1 MAGKIPEAF
10 IQQLLDRVDIVDVIQ
25 PRVSLKRAGREFQA
39 CCPFHNE
46 KTPSFTV
53 SPEKQFYHCFG
64 CGAHGSAIGF
74 LMQFDG
80 LEFTDAVEE
89 LAAMVNM
96 EVPREGHYQGPR
108 REVRDLQDLMQQV
121 TRWYRQQL
129 HASDTARDYLQ
140 QRGLE
145 QRIIDQYELGYAP
158 EHWDGLLRAF
168 PQQKALLQQGGLL
181 SSNEQGRQYDRFRQ
195 RILFPIHNRRG
206 QVIGFGGR
214 LLQGD
219 GPKYLNSPETPLF
232 HKGRELYGL
241 WQARKHEHTR
251 EQILVVEGYMDV
263 LALVQ
268 AGFGNTVATLG
279 TATTPEQV
287 QLLFRASRH
296 ILYCFDG
303 DRAGREAAWKA
314 LRNTLPQMQDGRQVS
329 FLFLPQGEDPD
340 SIVQSQ
346 GQAGF
351 AQHIQQAL
359 PLERYLLEQLTA
371 GKDLSRLDSRAQVA
385 AEAEKLLET
394 LPESHYRQLIGEQ
407 IEQQL
412 RVSLHTRHAAPAAEH
427 PRPKTSSLHTPLRTA
442 IALLLDQPKLA
453 FLQATR
459 SIPIEADNPGTRLL
473 SQLLQQ
479 ITRQPEITTAQLLE
493 SWRDRP
499 EGEHLNRLVAS
510 RLPKEHREE
519 VFTDALRK
527 IRLQQVSERIQQL
540 QAQLQQSVPDN
551 LALQQ
556 LQALLQ
562 EKRQLGEKNG

>member
-10 IQQLLDRVDIVDVIQ
+10 IQQLLERIDIVDVIQ
-25 PRVSLKRAGREFQA
+25 PRVSLKRAGREYQA

-89 LAAMVNM
+89 LAAMANM
-96 EVPREGHYQGPR
+96 EVPREGHASGPR
-108 REVRDLQDLMQQV
+108 RDVRDLQDLMQQV

-129 HASDTARDYLQ
+129 HASDAARQYLQ
-140 QRGLE
+140 QRGLK
-145 QRIIDQYELGYAP
+145 QRVIDQFELGYAP

-168 PQQKALLQQGGLL
+168 PQQTGLLQQGGLL
-181 SSNEQGRQYDRFRQ
+181 SSNDQGRRYDRFRQ

-206 QVIGFGGR
+206 QVVGFGGR

-251 EQILVVEGYMDV
+251 ERIIVVEGYMDV

-279 TATTPEQV
+279 TATTAEQV
-287 QLLFRASRH
+287 QLLFRASPH

-303 DRAGREAAWKA
+303 DRAGRDAAWKA
-314 LRNTLPQMQDGRQVS
+314 LLNTLPQMQDGRQVS

-340 SIVQSQ
+340 SIIHTH
-346 GQAGF
+346 GTAGF
-351 AQHIQQAL
+351 EQHIRQAL
-359 PLERYLLEQLTA
+359 PLEHYLLEQLTA
-371 GKDLSRLDSRAQVA
+371 GKDLSRLDTRAHLA
-385 AEAEKLLET
+385 AEAEKLLAT
-394 LPESHYRQLIGEQ
+394 LPESHYRQLLFEQ
-407 IEQQL
+407 IEQRL
-412 RVSLHTRHAAPAAEH
+412 RVSLQSRHATVAPEN
-427 PRPKTSSLHTPLRTA
+427 PKPQASSLHTPLRTA
-442 IALLLDQPKLA
+442 IALLLDNPQLA
-453 FLQATR
+453 R
-459 SIPIEADNPGTRLL
+459 MPIVQSLRFEEDNPGTKLL
-473 SQLLQQ
+473 SRLLQQ
-479 ITRQPEITTAQLLE
+479 ITRQPDLTTAQLLE
-493 SWRDRP
+493 SWRDKP

-510 RLPKEHREE
+510 RLPKEHREQ
-519 VFTDALRK
+519 VFADALRK
-527 IRLQQVSERIQQL
+527 IRLQQIAERIQQL
-540 QAQLQQSVPDN
+540 QTKMQGQSPN
-551 LALQQ
+551 TQELQQ

-562 EKRQLGEKNG
+562 EKRQLSEKN

>member
-1 MAGKIPEAF
+1 MAGKIPETF
-10 IQQLLDRVDIVDVIQ
+10 IQQLLERIDIVDVIQ
-25 PRVSLKRAGREFQA
+25 PRVSLKRAGREYQA

-80 LEFTDAVEE
+80 MEFTDAVEE

-96 EVPREGHYQGPR
+96 EVPREGHAGGPR
-108 REVRDLQDLMQQV
+108 RDVRNLQDLMLQV

-129 HASDTARDYLQ
+129 HASDSARQYLQ
-140 QRGLE
+140 QRGLK
-145 QRIIDQYELGYAP
+145 QRIIDLFELGYAP

-168 PQQKALLQQGGLL
+168 PKQTALLQQGGLL
-181 SSNEQGRQYDRFRQ
+181 SSNDQGRRYDRFRQ

-219 GPKYLNSPETPLF
+219 GPKYLNSPETALF

-241 WQARKHEHTR
+241 WKARKHERTR
-251 EQILVVEGYMDV
+251 EQIIVVEGYMDV

-279 TATTPEQV
+279 TATTAEQV

-314 LRNTLPQMQDGRQVS
+314 LLNTLPQMQDGRQAS

-340 SIVQSQ
+340 SIVKAQ
-346 GQAGF
+346 GQTGF
-351 AQHIQQAL
+351 EQQIQRAL
-359 PLERYLLEQLTA
+359 PLERYLLDHLTS
-371 GKDLSRLDSRAQVA
+371 GQDLSRLDNRAQVA
-385 AEAEKLLET
+385 AEAEKLLEQ
-394 LPESHYRQLIGEQ
+394 LPDSHYRQLLSEQ

-412 RVSLHTRHAAPAAEH
+412 RVSLQVARATPSSTSQR
-427 PRPKTSSLHTPLRTA
+427 PRASSLHTPLRTA
-442 IALLLDQPKLA
+442 IALLLDNPKLA
-453 FLQATR
+453 RAPEVQTLQLET
-459 SIPIEADNPGTRLL
+459 DNPGTRLL
-473 SQLLQQ
+473 SRLLQQ
-479 ITRQPEITTAQLLE
+479 IARQPDLTTAQLLE
-493 SWRDRP
+493 SWRDKP

-510 RLPKEHREE
+510 RLPKENREQ
-519 VFTDALRK
+519 VFADALRK
-527 IRLQQVSERIQQL
+527 IRLQQIGERIQQL
-540 QAQLQQSVPDN
+540 QTHMQGQPPNSQE
-551 LALQQ
+551 LQQ

-562 EKRQLGEKNG
+562 EKRRLSEKN